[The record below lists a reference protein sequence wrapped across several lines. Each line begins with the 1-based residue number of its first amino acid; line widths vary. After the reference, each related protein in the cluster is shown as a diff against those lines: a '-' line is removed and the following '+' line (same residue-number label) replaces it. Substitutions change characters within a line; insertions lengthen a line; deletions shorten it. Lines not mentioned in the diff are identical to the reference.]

1 MKAEARKLLDKA
13 ARAIHAARVLLENH
27 EPEFALGRAYYAMFY
42 AAEALLWEEGLQ
54 SKSHSGVHSL
64 FGERF
69 AKTGRLDPKY
79 HRWMLDAFDQ
89 RIAGDY
95 GFGAEVPPDNVGE
108 VIDRAS
114 EFLAAAEAALRIRR
128 GLSLDPGVMLCN

>member
-1 MKAEARKLLDKA
+1 MKVEARKLLDKA
-13 ARAIHAARVLLENH
+13 ARAIRAARVLLENQ
-27 EPEFALGRAYYAMFY
+27 EPEFASGRAYYAVFY
-42 AAEALLWEEGLQ
+42 VAEALLWEECLQ

-89 RIAGDY
+89 RVAGDY
-95 GFGAEVPPDNVGE
+95 GFGAEVPPDNAGG
-108 VIDRAS
+108 VIDRAA
-114 EFLAAAEAALRIRR
+114 EFLTAGEVLLSGSGAA
-128 GLSLDPGVMLCN
+128 